1 MSIDPGRLSPRP
13 SQSVA
18 RPVRVLIAD
27 DHPLVREGLRSMLTD
42 VDDIELVGEASD
54 GLEAARYAQDLKPDV
69 VVIDIRMTGL
79 DGIEATRRIKE
90 RHPDIAVLVLTVL
103 EEPDYLLE
111 AVKAG
116 ASGYLLKDC
125 SRQQLLN
132 AIRTLRAGGSLLDPE
147 TIGRLLQQLRRSPN
161 GLASPAVGPVSQLTS
176 REVEVLQLLCE
187 GRNNREIAEMLVVSV
202 NTVKTHVKRIMMKLN
217 VSDRTQA
224 AIKAL
229 KEDLV
234 KTGGPGS
241 RG

>member
-1 MSIDPGRLSPRP
+1 
-13 SQSVA
+13 
-18 RPVRVLIAD
+18 
-27 DHPLVREGLRSMLTD
+27 MLTD
-42 VDDIELVGEASD
+42 VDDIVLVGEASD
-54 GLEAARYAQDLKPDV
+54 GLEAAKITQDLKPDV
-69 VVIDIRMTGL
+69 LVIDIRMTGL
-79 DGIEATRRIKE
+79 DGIEATRRIKA
-90 RHPDIAVLVLTVL
+90 RHPNTAVLVLTVL

-147 TIGRLLQQLRRSPN
+147 TIGRLLHQLRRSPVREPESD
-161 GLASPAVGPVSQLTS
+161 GTISQLTA
-176 REVEVLQLLCE
+176 REVEVLRLLCE
-187 GRNNREIAEMLVVSV
+187 GRNNREIADLLVVSV

-234 KTGGPGS
+234 KSSG
-241 RG
+241 

>member
-1 MSIDPGRLSPRP
+1 MNAMG
-13 SQSVA
+13 VNGTGA
-18 RPVRVLIAD
+18 PVRVMIAD

-42 VDDIELVGEASD
+42 VDDIQLIGEATD
-54 GLEAARYAQDLKPDV
+54 GLEAARYTDDLHPDV
-69 VVIDIRMTGL
+69 VIIDIRMTGL
-79 DGIEATRRIKE
+79 DGIEATRRIKA
-90 RHPDIAVLVLTVL
+90 RHPEIAVLVLTVL

-111 AVKAG
+111 SVRAG

-147 TIGRLLQQLRRSPN
+147 TIGRLLQQLRRAPTNPMDN
-161 GLASPAVGPVSQLTS
+161 GAATPLTA
-176 REVEVLQLLCE
+176 REIEVLRLLCE
-187 GRNNREIAEMLVVSV
+187 GRNNKEIADLLVVSV
-202 NTVKTHVKRIMMKLN
+202 NTVKTHVKRIMGKLK

-234 KTGGPGS
+234 RTGTS
-241 RG
+241 